1 MMMMMMMMTM
11 TTTFHS
17 QVFLESHK
25 FSLFLTVPTA
35 PSRYYNFGKGRKIG
49 GQFYVECPSQKAGI
63 GGWVDGIWS
72 LIHPKFFRCSQSAEC
87 VLFQWKFQEP
97 YIW

>member
-1 MMMMMMMMTM
+1 M
-11 TTTFHS
+11 TFHS

-25 FSLFLTVPTA
+25 ISWFLTVPTA

-63 GGWVDGIWS
+63 GGWDLVFDPSEI
-72 LIHPKFFRCSQSAEC
+72 LPMQPVC
-87 VLFQWKFQEP
+87 
-97 YIW
+97 